1 MVEEFTFDDRDFAL
15 ADQNETRKIW
25 AEKYLEL
32 GPGTEEAEHFA
43 LYKTLQSV
51 LIEKLTNETHSSF
64 VVPFHWIRRWI
75 RARRFDDYP
84 AHSQTFQLE
93 F

>member
-15 ADQNETRKIW
+15 ADQNEARKIW

-51 LIEKLTNETHSSF
+51 LIEKLTNEAHASF
-64 VVPFHWIRRWI
+64 VVPFPLDPSLDSSTTLR
-75 RARRFDDYP
+75 
-84 AHSQTFQLE
+84 
-93 F
+93 